1 MQHLVLFLTIL
12 LTHPVS
18 DNKLHHQEN
27 NVNGQ
32 NRFKCG
38 ASTCVR
44 GTMCLSCQVNKFN
57 RICVQLLWV
66 MTLRIYK
73 SISILLL
80 CFCIY
85 DAIFW
90 HLYSLPCKI
99 PCHTIADV
107 LIAEY
112 NFIKLAKSNFFWCHL
127 IVYDVNKYGSVT
139 LIC

>member
-66 MTLRIYK
+66 MTLGFIRAFQFCCFVFVFMMQYFDIYIAYLVK
-73 SISILLL
+73 YLVTQLPTSLLQNIISLNWQNQIS
-80 CFCIY
+80 F
-85 DAIFW
+85 DAIW
-90 HLYSLPCKI
+90 LY
-99 PCHTIADV
+99 TM
-107 LIAEY
+107 
-112 NFIKLAKSNFFWCHL
+112 
-127 IVYDVNKYGSVT
+127 
-139 LIC
+139 